1 MNPEITIAPLPHVA
15 VQVFSETSQVVA
27 VIEEASHDRRMAKA
41 HLRIQAG
48 GAAAA
53 VEAYRDAPT
62 PNVIVIE
69 TVSDS
74 RGLLEQLDEL
84 AGDEGLW
91 CLQLAPETGGQ
102 GLGKVGMAVC

>member
-48 GAAAA
+48 GAAAPWKPIA
-53 VEAYRDAPT
+53 MRH
-62 PNVIVIE
+62 
-69 TVSDS
+69 
-74 RGLLEQLDEL
+74 
-84 AGDEGLW
+84 
-91 CLQLAPETGGQ
+91 PECHHHRNRERQ
-102 GLGKVGMAVC
+102 PRPARPAR

>member
-69 TVSDS
+69 TNFSIFEV
-74 RGLLEQLDEL
+74 LL
-84 AGDEGLW
+84 
-91 CLQLAPETGGQ
+91 
-102 GLGKVGMAVC
+102 

>member
-1 MNPEITIAPLPHVA
+1 MSQEITIAPLPHVA

-53 VEAYRDAPT
+53 VEAYRNAPT

-69 TVSDS
+69 TVNS
-74 RGLLEQLDEL
+74 GQALLGQLDEL
-84 AGDEGLW
+84 AGFCDAGTRVVVVGHVNDV
-91 CLQLAPETGGQ
+91 QLDR
-102 GLGKVGMAVC
+102 KSVV